1 MTKNKCNFYNNL
13 LFDMSQ
19 FNGFYSGHDCTTY
32 SKVST
37 ESITYLNSAY
47 SSNIFFEI
55 FTQDRAY
62 EDTTWSILSLDLAF
76 GLIGGLIALVW

>member
-1 MTKNKCNFYNNL
+1 MTQNKCNFYNNI

-37 ESITYLNSAY
+37 DTINYENG
-47 SSNIFFEI
+47 SNPTSLYYEI
-55 FTQDRAY
+55 FT
-62 EDTTWSILSLDLAF
+62 
-76 GLIGGLIALVW
+76 